1 MTPMR
6 RFASG
11 ALFMARG
18 AILAIARNLGLAA
31 LSLALA
37 LSLWL
42 FVTDKENPTEAQTF
56 NSSILIQPVNVP
68 GALAVANVSEAGVRI
83 RIEAP
88 KSELD
93 GLRAEDF
100 EATLNL
106 GGFAQ
111 GTQSVPVDVTPPN
124 SRISIVSVAPERVDV
139 TLESRRTKEVP
150 VRVSPVGSPVTGF
163 VVVGERADPETAT
176 VTGPE
181 SLVALVDS
189 AVAVVNLAGQRV
201 SVIDDRVKL
210 EPRDARDGGI
220 SRVVVEPETA
230 EISIELEQR
239 EYSLQFAVNP
249 VVTGQPAAGYNLA
262 GISVEP
268 RLVNVT
274 GSLELLQSIDAV
286 RGLLTDEISVADARD
301 DVIRTVEIDLPAG
314 ATVRGSSSVSV
325 TIDISPAPGEFSFR
339 ILPQIRNTA
348 DGLVVTPAGSIIIT
362 LTGDIPVLE
371 DLTAVSIVAT
381 VDVEGLRVG
390 LYVLPVVVTAPPGTT
405 VELVDPQELGVAITL
420 RQ

>member
-1 MTPMR
+1 MTPTR

-11 ALFMARG
+11 VLFIVRG
-18 AILAIARNLGLAA
+18 AVLSIAGNLGLAA

-56 NSSILIQPVNVP
+56 NSTILIEAVNVP
-68 GALAVANVSEAGVRI
+68 GDLAVANMSEAGVRI

-100 EATLNL
+100 QAELNL
-106 GGFAQ
+106 DGLPP
-111 GTQSVPVDVTPPN
+111 GTRGVPVDVRPPN
-124 SRISIVSVAPERVDV
+124 SRISVVSITPERVDV
-139 TLESRRTKEVP
+139 TLENRRTKVVP
-150 VRVSPVGSPVTGF
+150 VRISQVGSPVTGF
-163 VVVGERADPETAT
+163 VVVDERADPETAT

-201 SVIDDRVKL
+201 SLVDDPVEL

-220 SRVVVEPETA
+220 SRVAVTPITA
-230 EISIELEQR
+230 DVTVELEQR
-239 EYSLQFAVNP
+239 EYTLQFAVNP
-249 VVTGQPAAGYNLA
+249 VVSGQPAAGYNVG
-262 GISVEP
+262 GIRVEP

-286 RGLLTDEISVADARD
+286 RGLLTDEISVADARE

-314 ATVRGSSSVSV
+314 ATVPGSPSVSV
-325 TIDISPAPGEFSFR
+325 TIDISPARGEFSFR
-339 ILPQIRNTA
+339 VIPQIRNMA
-348 DGLVVTPAGSIIIT
+348 DGLVVTPAGPIEVT
-362 LTGDIPVLE
+362 LIGDIPVLE
-371 DLTAVSIVAT
+371 DLTATSIVAT
-381 VDVEGLRVG
+381 IDAQGLREGL
-390 LYVLPVVVTAPPGTT
+390 YALPVVVTAPPGTT
-405 VELVDPQELGVAITL
+405 ITLVDPQELGVAITL
-420 RQ
+420 R

>member
-1 MTPMR
+1 MTPTQ

-11 ALFMARG
+11 VLFIVRG
-18 AILAIARNLGLAA
+18 AVLSIAGNLGLAA

-56 NSSILIQPVNVP
+56 NSTILIEAVNVP
-68 GALAVANVSEAGVRI
+68 GDLAVANMSEAGVRI

-93 GLRAEDF
+93 GLRADDF
-100 EATLNL
+100 QAELNL
-106 GGFAQ
+106 DGLPP
-111 GTQSVPVDVTPPN
+111 GTRGVPVDVRPPN
-124 SRISIVSVAPERVDV
+124 SRISVVSITPERVDV
-139 TLESRRTKEVP
+139 TLENRRTKVVP
-150 VRVSPVGSPVTGF
+150 VRISQVGSPVTGF
-163 VVVGERADPETAT
+163 VVVDERADPETAT

-201 SVIDDRVKL
+201 SLVDDPVEL

-220 SRVVVEPETA
+220 SRVAVTPITA
-230 EISIELEQR
+230 DVTVELEQR
-239 EYSLQFAVNP
+239 EYTLQFAVNP
-249 VVTGQPAAGYNLA
+249 VVSGQPAAGYNVG
-262 GISVEP
+262 GIRVEP

-286 RGLLTDEISVADARD
+286 RGLLTDEISVADARE

-314 ATVRGSSSVSV
+314 ATVPGSSSVSV
-325 TIDISPAPGEFSFR
+325 TIDISPARGEFSFR
-339 ILPQIRNTA
+339 VVPQIRNMA
-348 DGLVVTPAGSIIIT
+348 DGLAVTLAGPIAVT
-362 LTGDIPVLE
+362 LIGDIPVLE
-371 DLTAVSIVAT
+371 DLTATSIVAT
-381 VDVEGLRVG
+381 IDAQGLREGL
-390 LYVLPVVVTAPPGTT
+390 YALPVVVTAPPGTT
-405 VELVDPQELGVAITL
+405 ITLVDPQELGVAITL
-420 RQ
+420 R